1 MLRNL
6 QKILVPI
13 DFTDVSFQAL
23 EYAADICRK
32 TNATLFV
39 LHILKKVNNTSSYIV
54 SETADAEKV
63 KQVNQQINDLCQT
76 YEWLADINIQTIVG
90 YGKIHEVIFKVTLDH
105 AIDLIV
111 MGTNGEVMH
120 ITENMRKY
128 VLGTNAYRTAE
139 ISEVPIITMQ
149 KDRKRKELKKIVL
162 PIDIEDDSTT
172 NKVEYAKNIAQMF
185 GAEIHVVAMAD
196 DANTDERAVLRMEVI
211 LKEVKSDICQANIKV
226 ITSII
231 HTSDI
236 PYDILD
242 YCERAKADLVVI
254 MCKKTKKIEE
264 LILNSEE
271 RFIIKSSKI
280 PVLSVK
286 CKNP

>member
-13 DFTDVSFQAL
+13 DFTDVSLQAL
-23 EYAADICRK
+23 EFAANMCSK
-32 TNATLFV
+32 TNAELYV
-39 LHILKKVNNTSSYIV
+39 LHIIKKVSNTSSYLV
-54 SETADAEKV
+54 NMADDSDKV
-63 KQVNQQINDLCQT
+63 KLVTQQIDALVIEN
-76 YEWLADINIQTIVG
+76 EWLANIKIHTIVG
-90 YGKIHEVIFKVTLDH
+90 YGKVHEVIFKISTDKL
-105 AIDLIV
+105 IDLIV
-111 MGTNGEVMH
+111 MGTNGEIFHM
-120 ITENMRKY
+120 TDNMRKY

-196 DANTDERAVLRMEVI
+196 DANNDERAVERMDAI
-211 LKEVKSDICQANIKV
+211 LKGVKSDICQANIKV

-236 PYDILD
+236 PHDILD

-254 MCKKTKKIEE
+254 MCKKTKKMEE